1 MAKPQPRSAGIRNS
15 TLHKCSLRYS
25 STADK
30 TFLKGKKLTQLIRI
44 LIGIFVTALL
54 IPAGLVGAETMPEQR
69 GLLITP
75 PRQYLNVDPGKVTES
90 SFTVANLTDKPLDI
104 FLSVEQFSV
113 ANYTYDFKFEAPKE
127 DWVKLEETKLTL
139 QKTQSHTVNYTIH
152 PPADAKPG
160 GHYFTLFAS
169 VDLGED
175 KHIRAATV
183 VYATSSGDLTKTS
196 SIVKTNLPWLTIGNE
211 VPISFDVQNT
221 GNTHF
226 LAYVSGVF
234 RGWGPTQSSG
244 ETAHLLIPN
253 TTRRV
258 EGKLPGPIIPGL
270 YKAVYGYRDEDG
282 KDTRR
287 SQYILY
293 LPPWTWVFIAGIIWF
308 VVVFVRRRRR
318 LATGS

>member
-1 MAKPQPRSAGIRNS
+1 MRHFVR
-15 TLHKCSLRYS
+15 L
-25 STADK
+25 
-30 TFLKGKKLTQLIRI
+30 
-44 LIGIFVTALL
+44 LIGLFVVSLL
-54 IPAGLVGAETMPEQR
+54 LPAGLVRAETASEQR

-90 SFTVANLTDKPLDI
+90 SFTVANLTDKPLDV

-113 ANYTYDFKFEAPKE
+113 ANYTYDFKFEVPKE
-127 DWVKLEETKLTL
+127 DWIKLEESKVSL
-139 QKTQSHTVNYTIH
+139 KKAESHSVNYTINA
-152 PPADAKPG
+152 PVGAKPG

-183 VYATSSGDLTKTS
+183 VYITATGALTKTS
-196 SIVKTNLPWLTIGNE
+196 NVTKTTLPWITTGGDI
-211 VPISFDVQNT
+211 PISFDVQNT

-226 LAYVSGVF
+226 LAYISGVL

-244 ETAHLLIPN
+244 EAAHLLIPD
-253 TTRRV
+253 TTRRI

-282 KDTRR
+282 KDIRH
-287 SQYILY
+287 SQYLVY
-293 LPPWTWVFIAGIIWF
+293 LPPWTWVFAAGIVWF
-308 VVVFVRRRRR
+308 TLVFIRRKRR
-318 LATGS
+318 LKAIGS

>member
-1 MAKPQPRSAGIRNS
+1 
-15 TLHKCSLRYS
+15 
-25 STADK
+25 
-30 TFLKGKKLTQLIRI
+30 
-44 LIGIFVTALL
+44 
-54 IPAGLVGAETMPEQR
+54 MPEQR

-113 ANYTYDFKFEAPKE
+113 ANYTYDFKFETPKE
-127 DWVKLEETKLTL
+127 DWIKLEETKVHLE
-139 QKTQSHTVNYTIH
+139 KTESHTVNYTVNA
-152 PPADAKPG
+152 PVGATPG

-183 VYATSSGDLTKTS
+183 VYLTASGNLTKTS
-196 SIVKTNLPWLTIGNE
+196 LITKTGFSWITLGGDI
-211 VPISFDVQNT
+211 PISFDIQNT

-226 LAYVSGVF
+226 LAYVSGVL

-244 ETAHLLIPN
+244 ETAHLLIPD

-282 KDTRR
+282 KDTRH
-287 SQYILY
+287 SQYIVY
-293 LPPWTWVFIAGIIWF
+293 LPPWTWVFAAGIIWF
-308 VVVFVRRRRR
+308 VVVFVRRKRR
-318 LATGS
+318 LRTIGS

>member
-1 MAKPQPRSAGIRNS
+1 M
-15 TLHKCSLRYS
+15 TLL
-25 STADK
+25 A
-30 TFLKGKKLTQLIRI
+30 
-44 LIGIFVTALL
+44 
-54 IPAGLVGAETMPEQR
+54 PAGLVLAEPAPSER

-75 PRQYLNVDPGKVTES
+75 PRQYLTIDPGKSTES
-90 SFTVANLTDKPLDI
+90 SFTVANLTDKPMDVT
-104 FLSVEQFSV
+104 LSVEQFSV
-113 ANYTYDFKFEAPKE
+113 ANYTYDFKFETPKE
-127 DWVKLEETKLTL
+127 DWIKLEETKVALK
-139 QKTQSHTVNYTIH
+139 KTESHTVNYTVNA
-152 PPADAKPG
+152 PVGAKPG

-183 VYATSSGDLTKTS
+183 VYITASGALTKTS
-196 SIVKTNLPWLTIGNE
+196 SVTKTTLPWITIGGDI
-211 VPISFDVQNT
+211 PISFDVQNT

-226 LAYVSGVF
+226 LAYISGVL

-244 ETAHLLIPN
+244 ETAHLLIPD

-293 LPPWTWVFIAGIIWF
+293 LPPWTWVFTAGIVWF
-308 VVVFVRRRRR
+308 IVVFVRCKRR
-318 LATGS
+318 LWATGS

>member
-1 MAKPQPRSAGIRNS
+1 
-15 TLHKCSLRYS
+15 
-25 STADK
+25 
-30 TFLKGKKLTQLIRI
+30 
-44 LIGIFVTALL
+44 
-54 IPAGLVGAETMPEQR
+54 MPEQR

-75 PRQYLNVDPGKVTES
+75 PRQYLTVEPGKVTES

-113 ANYTYDFKFEAPKE
+113 ANYTYDFKFETPKE
-127 DWVKLEETKLTL
+127 DWIKLEETKISLKNTE
-139 QKTQSHTVNYTIH
+139 SRTVSYSVNA
-152 PPADAKPG
+152 PVDAKPG

-175 KHIRAATV
+175 RHIRAATV
-183 VYATSSGDLTKTS
+183 VYITANGNLTKTS
-196 SIVKTNLPWLTIGNE
+196 AITKTGLSWITMGGDI
-211 VPISFDVQNT
+211 PISFDVQNT

-226 LAYVSGVF
+226 LAYVSGVL

-270 YKAVYGYRDEDG
+270 YKVVFGYRDEDG
-282 KDTRR
+282 KDTRH
-287 SQYILY
+287 SQYIMY
-293 LPPWTWVFIAGIIWF
+293 LPLWTLVFAAGIVWF
-308 VVVFVRRRRR
+308 IVVFVRRRRR
-318 LATGS
+318 LYTTGS

>member
-1 MAKPQPRSAGIRNS
+1 MKHFA
-15 TLHKCSLRYS
+15 
-25 STADK
+25 
-30 TFLKGKKLTQLIRI
+30 RI
-44 LIGIFVTALL
+44 IIGIFVVTLL
-54 IPAGLVGAETMPEQR
+54 LPLGVVQAETAPEQR

-90 SFTVANLTDKPLDI
+90 SFTVANLTDKPLDV

-113 ANYTYDFKFEAPKE
+113 ANYTYDFKFETPKE
-127 DWVKLEETKLTL
+127 DWIKLEETKISLKQTE
-139 QKTQSHTVNYTIH
+139 SRTVNYSVNA
-152 PPADAKPG
+152 PVDAKPG

-183 VYATSSGDLTKTS
+183 VYLTASGNLTKTS
-196 SIVKTNLPWLTIGNE
+196 SITKTGFSWITMGGDI
-211 VPISFDVQNT
+211 PISFDIQNT

-226 LAYVSGVF
+226 LAYVSGVL

-244 ETAHLLIPN
+244 ETAHLLIPD

-282 KDTRR
+282 KDTRH
-287 SQYILY
+287 SQYIVY

-308 VVVFVRRRRR
+308 IVVFIRRKRR
-318 LATGS
+318 LKAIGS